1 MRKNYLMKSVSII
14 FMLLAMMFSCQPV
27 SENVGGSDSNGN
39 NTTQEGDNNNS
50 GSNSGNQGGENT
62 DTPAIKVTITFN
74 TNGAGGT
81 VPATIT
87 TTSVK
92 TVDLPTL
99 TNAKFSHWNTKADGS
114 GLSYKGSATFT
125 ESVTLYAILLAENAH
140 VISYMLDG
148 GVNNPQNSFS
158 FTEDDYISLKNPSK
172 DGYKFLGW
180 YDNKNFSGN
189 AIKGWAAGDKTANV
203 ILYAKWEKEVVP
215 VVKITITFD
224 VNGAGGTAPTA
235 IETTPDENVELPVL
249 TNAKFSH
256 WNTKADGSGLSYKGS
271 AIFAESVTLY
281 AILLAENAHTITY
294 MLDGGVNNPQNPSS
308 FTEDEAVILR
318 EPTKENYIF
327 VGWYE
332 TADFSGEA
340 IKLWYEGEK
349 TANVT
354 LYAKW
359 KIGNSNAIKLEVT
372 SDNVADT
379 ILGLTDKEYTI
390 NVSGEIDW
398 DISRNIKAAMKDN
411 TSAKIHLDFSETTME
426 GETLDFSDCNNLI
439 SIITPPGEYG
449 YNNIYFYNCN
459 NLTSISISEYC
470 SISFGECNNLT
481 LIEVSKN
488 NNKYTVFDGCLYNKD
503 MTTLFIAEKDITE
516 VTIPNSVTS
525 ISNGAFSNCSS
536 LTSVTIP
543 NSVTYI
549 GNSAFSGCDGLAS
562 VTFECTTGWYD
573 NNTKVLDVTNIQ
585 NNAIY
590 LRETYSDYNWYN
602 CSFEEEGIYLSG
614 LNGLWADAGAPGSA
628 FKMTKEDNEI
638 YTYTFTAETTDP
650 FPYGF
655 KFTTEKGWLEQ
666 YQAYDKTNPTDDFA
680 ILQPDEEAGVYFAT
694 KAEVERTHEYKDEI
708 RISDNATKF
717 SLGANQFI
725 VGNEYTITFN
735 KANMKVKI
743 TGEFVLISISSLNI
757 TSTPY
762 KTSYYVGESLDLS
775 GLEIEATYSDGS
787 TSYVDVS
794 LDMVSGFDS
803 SVIGNQTLT
812 VTYSD
817 CTVTFDIEIKEI
829 KVVTI
834 EATTSNVV
842 DTISELSSGY
852 YLLKVSGE
860 ITSETI
866 EKTSYA
872 IRYSDAR
879 IALDLSAI
887 TGLTSIGE
895 KAFYNCSSLVNVTI
909 PDGVTSIGNDA
920 FQSCSSLAS
929 VTIPDNVTSIGEE
942 AFYGCSRLTT
952 VNYKGTQEQWKKISI
967 NYGNED
973 LKSATINYNYNGE

>member
-1 MRKNYLMKSVSII
+1 MKLKNLTKSISII

-62 DTPAIKVTITFN
+62 DTPAEKITITFDVNGIDETLPTTVIETTSNKSIYLPILTNSKFSHWNTKADGSGLSYKDSAIFVESVTLYAILLAVNAHKITYVLDGGVNNPQNSFSFTEDDFIGLKNPTKTGYTFLGWYDNKNFTGNAIKGWAAGDKTADVTLYAKWEKEPEPAVKVTITFN
-74 TNGAGGT
+74 VNKAGGT
-81 VPATIT
+81 APAAIE
-87 TTSVK
+87 TTSDKSVE
-92 TVDLPTL
+92 LPTL

-114 GLSYKGSATFT
+114 GQSY
-125 ESVTLYAILLAENAH
+125 
-140 VISYMLDG
+140 
-148 GVNNPQNSFS
+148 
-158 FTEDDYISLKNPSK
+158 
-172 DGYKFLGW
+172 
-180 YDNKNFSGN
+180 
-189 AIKGWAAGDKTANV
+189 
-203 ILYAKWEKEVVP
+203 
-215 VVKITITFD
+215 
-224 VNGAGGTAPTA
+224 NGT
-235 IETTPDENVELPVL
+235 
-249 TNAKFSH
+249 
-256 WNTKADGSGLSYKGS
+256 

-294 MLDGGVNNPQNPSS
+294 ELDGGINNSKNPYS
-308 FTEDEAVILR
+308 FTEDDAVILR

-390 NVSGEIDW
+390 NVSGEIDG
-398 DISRNIKAAMKDN
+398 DIIRNIKAAMKDN
-411 TSAKIHLDFSETTME
+411 TSAKIHLDFSETIDKMH
-426 GETLDFSDCNNLI
+426 GGTLDFSDCNNLI

-449 YNNIYFYNCN
+449 YNNNIYFYNCN

-470 SISFGECNNLT
+470 SISFGGCNNLT

-516 VTIPNSVTS
+516 VIIPDSVTS
-525 ISNGAFSNCSS
+525 IIYGAFSGCSS

-543 NSVTYI
+543 DGVTRIYS
-549 GNSAFSGCDGLAS
+549 GTFSGCSNLTS
-562 VTFECTTGWYD
+562 VTFECTTGWY
-573 NNTKVLDVTNIQ
+573 NNNAKVLDVTNIQ
-585 NNAIY
+585 NNAVY

-614 LNGLWADAGAPGSA
+614 FDGSFWADEGAPGSA

-638 YTYTFTAETTDP
+638 YTYTFTAETANV
-650 FPYGF
+650 FPSGF

-680 ILQPDEEAGVYFAT
+680 ILQPGEEVGVYFAT

-717 SLGANQFI
+717 TVESFSPFI
-725 VGNEYTITFN
+725 IGNKYTITFD

-762 KTSYYVGESLDLS
+762 KTSYYAGEELDLS
-775 GLEIEATYSDGS
+775 GLEIEAVYSNGS

-794 LDMVSGFDS
+794 LDMVSGFDT
-803 SVIGNQTLT
+803 SVAGTQTLT
-812 VTYSD
+812 ITYGD
-817 CTVTFDIEIKEI
+817 CTATFDVEVIEE
-829 KVVTI
+829 
-834 EATTSNVV
+834 
-842 DTISELSSGY
+842 
-852 YLLKVSGE
+852 
-860 ITSETI
+860 
-866 EKTSYA
+866 
-872 IRYSDAR
+872 
-879 IALDLSAI
+879 
-887 TGLTSIGE
+887 
-895 KAFYNCSSLVNVTI
+895 
-909 PDGVTSIGNDA
+909 
-920 FQSCSSLAS
+920 
-929 VTIPDNVTSIGEE
+929 
-942 AFYGCSRLTT
+942 
-952 VNYKGTQEQWKKISI
+952 
-967 NYGNED
+967 
-973 LKSATINYNYNGE
+973 